1 MNNAIKKK
9 LITESIRGWFVLD
22 NILFNGN
29 PEKSLTE
36 NTLKKYLSVKKKY
49 LKTVFE
55 FYDKIGYKSSFNVL
69 PKNSNEIES
78 SARVITESLKKDLSK
93 EFTRNE
99 KKYCKLIA
107 EGVDYKNDDLYL
119 VIGSDNLEKLYLW
132 KNIEKILENYVI
144 VFQRGKTNINRYLEK
159 YDKSKFIIIDN
170 FQNIEVSSTEIR
182 NGGTDNVDKNVLE
195 YIRKNQLYKQ

>member
-1 MNNAIKKK
+1 MNNVIKKK

-22 NILFNGN
+22 NILFNGK

-36 NTLKKYLSVKKKY
+36 NTLKKYLSIKKKY

-55 FYDKIGYKSSFNVL
+55 FYNKIGYKSSFNVL

-78 SARVITESLKKDLSK
+78 SARVITESLKKDLSR

-107 EGVDYKNDDLYL
+107 EGVDYKNDDLLKKRTNYL
-119 VIGSDNLEKLYLW
+119 GRSLMIENHFINKPLKACCGGNLVKQELDIY
-132 KNIEKILENYVI
+132 KNCLTECMNYML
-144 VFQRGKTNINRYLEK
+144 NIACK
-159 YDKSKFIIIDN
+159 YNKKF
-170 FQNIEVSSTEIR
+170 
-182 NGGTDNVDKNVLE
+182 
-195 YIRKNQLYKQ
+195 